1 MEKIP
6 QRETFNTEA
15 LQKLGKR
22 LRQYRKEKGYT
33 TAEEAANKLEIQRS
47 QYTRYESGT
56 SNINYL
62 TLMEVIHK
70 MEIPVSE
77 FFSEGFD

>member
-6 QRETFNTEA
+6 QRETFNTEV

-62 TLMEVIHK
+62 TLMEVLHK

>member
-1 MEKIP
+1 MGKIP
-6 QRETFNTEA
+6 QRETFNAEA
-15 LQKLGKR
+15 LNKLGKR
-22 LRQYRKEKGYT
+22 LRQYRKEKGYN
-33 TAEEAANKLEIQRS
+33 TAEDAANKLEIQRS

-62 TLMEVIHK
+62 TLMEILQK
-70 MEIPVSE
+70 MEIPISE

>member
-1 MEKIP
+1 MKKIP
-6 QRETFNTEA
+6 QREVFNADVLE
-15 LQKLGKR
+15 KFGKR
-22 LRQYRKEKGYT
+22 LRHFRKEKGHL
-33 TAEEAANKLEIQRS
+33 TAEIAANKLEIQRS
-47 QYTRYESGT
+47 QYTRYESGK

-62 TLMEVIHK
+62 TMMEILYK